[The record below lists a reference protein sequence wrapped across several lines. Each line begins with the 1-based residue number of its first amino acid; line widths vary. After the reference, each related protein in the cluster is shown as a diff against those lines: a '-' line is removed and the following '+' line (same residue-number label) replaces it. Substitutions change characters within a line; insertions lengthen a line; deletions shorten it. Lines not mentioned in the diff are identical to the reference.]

1 MATQVVLGVSEDGA
15 DDLLLDDLARQLRG
29 ALLETDVDSVEPL
42 AVGEAPE
49 GTRSATM
56 MAAGALIAAV
66 SPLGLQGVVGVVQ
79 DWLKSVGPGH
89 RTVRVEVGGDVL
101 ELHGI
106 NDETQQRLIAD
117 WVARH
122 GAQAAT

>member
-66 SPLGLQGVVGVVQ
+66 SPLGLQGVVGVPSGASPTASGST
-79 DWLKSVGPGH
+79 LSTSVSS
-89 RTVRVEVGGDVL
+89 L
-101 ELHGI
+101 S
-106 NDETQQRLIAD
+106 LI
-117 WVARH
+117 H
-122 GAQAAT
+122 I